1 MGMGLTPAKVPD
13 PPPNDTVELAGE
25 TEPGKVRVLTDAEK
39 IPARMAAMPAGY
51 VSIDTMLTTPGFAVT
66 HRGGSLSWPE
76 ASMRAYTAAVA
87 HGIGALEISCQQT
100 ADGIWVLNHD
110 QTLQRVDPT
119 APNTPVIQTTWAQV
133 QTYRTQG
140 EPSIR
145 IEQVLDAYASSR
157 VIVLDPTKY
166 SATNWRALAA
176 LLPEGAKERVI
187 WKFSIDAMWLARQ
200 WVADGWR
207 CWGYSYPEHVTSDQ
221 LKGWQELWTCLGM
234 SWDVSK
240 EVWDKTLAFGKPVW
254 GHICP
259 TGTAYTTAFGEGRH
273 GAHGFRRCVFLSV
286 LGLREMRE
294 GATSVGQN
302 GPHLLSSRA
311 QGPSYQLV

>member
-1 MGMGLTPAKVPD
+1 M
-13 PPPNDTVELAGE
+13 
-25 TEPGKVRVLTDAEK
+25 
-39 IPARMAAMPAGY
+39 
-51 VSIDTMLTTPGFAVT
+51 
-66 HRGGSLSWPE
+66 
-76 ASMRAYTAAVA
+76 
-87 HGIGALEISCQQT
+87 
-100 ADGIWVLNHD
+100 
-110 QTLQRVDPT
+110 
-119 APNTPVIQTTWAQV
+119 
-133 QTYRTQG
+133 
-140 EPSIR
+140 
-145 IEQVLDAYASSR
+145 
-157 VIVLDPTKY
+157 
-166 SATNWRALAA
+166 
-176 LLPEGAKERVI
+176 I

-259 TGTAYTTAFGEGRH
+259 TGTAYTTAFGEGRR
-273 GAHGFRRCVFLSV
+273 GVHGFRRCVFLSV